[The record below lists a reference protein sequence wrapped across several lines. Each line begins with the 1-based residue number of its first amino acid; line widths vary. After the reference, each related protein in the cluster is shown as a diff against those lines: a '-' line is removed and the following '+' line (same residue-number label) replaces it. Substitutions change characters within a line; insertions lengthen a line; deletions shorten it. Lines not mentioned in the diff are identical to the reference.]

1 MEARDGKVLLK
12 SAAVWLAIVPCAIL
26 NGALREGVL
35 RPMLGESV
43 ALPVSGLLLMGI
55 ILLLSWL
62 FIPRLGTQGHPIPAW
77 RIGLLWF
84 VLTVAFE
91 TGAGIAQGADLSALL
106 HNYDMSHGNLWPLVV
121 LFTGCAPRLAL
132 WLRR

>member
-1 MEARDGKVLLK
+1 MEARNGKVLLK

-62 FIPRLGTQGHPIPAW
+62 FIPRLGG
-77 RIGLLWF
+77 RIW
-84 VLTVAFE
+84 
-91 TGAGIAQGADLSALL
+91 Q
-106 HNYDMSHGNLWPLVV
+106 
-121 LFTGCAPRLAL
+121 
-132 WLRR
+132 